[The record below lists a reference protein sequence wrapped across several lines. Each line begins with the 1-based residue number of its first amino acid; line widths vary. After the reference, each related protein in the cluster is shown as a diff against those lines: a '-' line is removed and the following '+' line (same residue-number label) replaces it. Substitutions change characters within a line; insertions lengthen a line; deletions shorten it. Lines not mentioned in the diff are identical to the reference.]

1 MNTTV
6 QAKGPM
12 PGLRIRNSSEWS
24 SVQMHLQAG
33 GTLTPLLPLGDDAAI
48 VWVPKNGCSTIK
60 SVWLQLQG
68 CRDEPLLC
76 DPHMPA
82 LPHTYWLTPQ
92 ELKFVGQ
99 HRAVMAIWRDPVE
112 RFVSA
117 CRSHL
122 RELTRLAIDQ
132 KLETTTDDEATYRKA
147 VDYHR
152 DLLLKHGVASFADD
166 SDPVYVMN
174 AVALQLPQW
183 IACHIDWSHHTIP
196 QVAYLG
202 GDPGCYHSLHGM
214 ESINELIQQWQTAS
228 GVEINGNAQNVSQ
241 DLQHDN
247 PWRGLKPEHLTPEAL
262 EALNRFYAADW
273 AFLALAQAGMSSAES
288 DLQAA

>member
-1 MNTTV
+1 MNLSV
-6 QAKGPM
+6 QANGAM
-12 PGLRIRNSSEWS
+12 PGLRIRNSSEWA

-68 CRDEPLLC
+68 CGDEQLLC

-92 ELKFVGQ
+92 ELKVVAQ

-122 RELTRLAIDQ
+122 QELTRSAIDQ
-132 KLETTTDDEATYRKA
+132 KLETSTDDAATYCKIL
-147 VDYHR
+147 DYHR
-152 DLLLKHGVASFADD
+152 DLFLKHGVASFADD

-174 AVALQLPQW
+174 AVALQLPEW

-202 GDPGCYHSLHGM
+202 GDPSCYHSLHGI
-214 ESINELIQQWQTAS
+214 ESIDALVQKWQTVCGIEIDAS
-228 GVEINGNAQNVSQ
+228 AQHVSK
-241 DLQHDN
+241 DLEHDN
-247 PWRGLKPEHLTPEAL
+247 PWRRLKREHLTPEAH

-273 AFLALAQAGMSSAES
+273 AFLALAQTDTSSAES
-288 DLQAA
+288 DLHAA